1 MSAQVDNM
9 LKALSHASGLFI
21 STGYV
26 LGQSSA
32 FLGKAFCNRV
42 ITTLFICVKDAHT
55 TYIVLLDQNKGYTK
69 S

>member
-26 LGQSSA
+26 VGQSSEMMPFWA
-32 FLGKAFCNRV
+32 RHFV
-42 ITTLFICVKDAHT
+42 IGL
-55 TYIVLLDQNKGYTK
+55 NKGYTK